1 MINAFTGSDKDV
13 ILKTGTVNKINITD
27 TNTFDISWK
36 QLDYMGPPGL
46 EKGEINEI
54 RSPTSALA
62 HELGH
67 AYDYILPETQTKKY
81 IKSLHPNITP
91 SEIIP
96 CVIENTVRTS
106 LGDPV
111 RMSYQTIQSSGQR
124 QIDKRQL
131 LFYTSH
137 DYKIASKLNHN
148 LELK

>member
-1 MINAFTGSDKDV
+1 MEGKRPFVTKKRCEGEGQIERQLGPEIGIPNKVLTYTSFPKGYFDQDGAPHYYISDYQC
-13 ILKTGTVNKINITD
+13 N
-27 TNTFDISWK
+27 
-36 QLDYMGPPGL
+36 
-46 EKGEINEI
+46 
-54 RSPTSALA
+54 
-62 HELGH
+62 H
-67 AYDYILPETQTKKY
+67 AYGYILPATQSKKY
-81 IKSLHPNITP
+81 IQSLHSNIQP
-91 SEIIP
+91 DEIIP